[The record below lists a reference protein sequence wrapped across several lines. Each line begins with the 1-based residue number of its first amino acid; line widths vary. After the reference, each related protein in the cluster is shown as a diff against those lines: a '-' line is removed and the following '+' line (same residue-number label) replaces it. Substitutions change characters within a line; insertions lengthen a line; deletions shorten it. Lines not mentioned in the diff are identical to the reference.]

1 MSSNETRTLLLRPQ
15 LRRQANVSHV
25 GRLEISMMAN
35 SRHRPWQQH
44 HDFELPA
51 MDLPDILQLSRGC
64 LLNKVGKYPP
74 KANRSHRRQVLCADR
89 LTAKLAIRRDR
100 SMCHSVS
107 APKLL
112 LQSSKLQSHRKEY
125 VRNLLRPTVLLQILL
140 RARLLKSV
148 SLGAQRGSY
157 TISKRGQLL
166 LLLAST
172 HQFKAN
178 RDVQQQCKNL
188 YLITLHKQ
196 HRLLAMSRPRKRL
209 ED

>member
-1 MSSNETRTLLLRPQ
+1 
-15 LRRQANVSHV
+15 
-25 GRLEISMMAN
+25 
-35 SRHRPWQQH
+35 
-44 HDFELPA
+44 
-51 MDLPDILQLSRGC
+51 
-64 LLNKVGKYPP
+64 
-74 KANRSHRRQVLCADR
+74 
-89 LTAKLAIRRDR
+89 
-100 SMCHSVS
+100 MCHSVS

-188 YLITLHKQ
+188 YLIPLHKQ
-196 HRLLAMSRPRKRL
+196 HRLLAMSCPRKRL
-209 ED
+209 EDRIHRHRLLRLRHKHASLVCLPKKTMKCLLMLRQNNNQALRKSASLVCLRNMPTMNAQAQ